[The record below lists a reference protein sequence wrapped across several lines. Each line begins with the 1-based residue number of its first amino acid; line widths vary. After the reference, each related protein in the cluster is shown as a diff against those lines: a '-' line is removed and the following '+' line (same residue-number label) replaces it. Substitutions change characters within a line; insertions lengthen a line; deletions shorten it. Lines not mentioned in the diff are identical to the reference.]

1 MPNVFDYLAWRG
13 DLTFAQSPFNEA
25 DSLILCRLA
34 YIPFDGIAPAS
45 FVQAIPL
52 ADAAARCLHGAPP
65 QSAIPQT
72 GSAPRRARYQQR
84 KVCIMARC
92 GNSIQAA
99 SRQRAARPDVGTGC
113 CGQNTRLTRQVSRT
127 VTNVISQSRP
137 SASAEK

>member
-45 FVQAIPL
+45 FVQTIPL

-65 QSAIPQT
+65 QSAIPLPAEAGAPQE
-72 GSAPRRARYQQR
+72 GSAEPA
-84 KVCIMARC
+84 APLPPC
-92 GNSIQAA
+92 G
-99 SRQRAARPDVGTGC
+99 
-113 CGQNTRLTRQVSRT
+113 
-127 VTNVISQSRP
+127 
-137 SASAEK
+137 

>member
-52 ADAAARCLHGAPP
+52 ADAGGTLPA
-65 QSAIPQT
+65 
-72 GSAPRRARYQQR
+72 RRAAAERDS
-84 KVCIMARC
+84 ASC
-92 GNSIQAA
+92 GSRRSAG
-99 SRQRAARPDVGTGC
+99 RQRGTAAPLSPCGRRAAACRPCLQPAAVFAMHG
-113 CGQNTRLTRQVSRT
+113 
-127 VTNVISQSRP
+127 SQ
-137 SASAEK
+137 AM

>member
-65 QSAIPQT
+65 QSAIPLPAEAGAAFALRTTRGCLPPLQLAAVFAMH
-72 GSAPRRARYQQR
+72 GS
-84 KVCIMARC
+84 
-92 GNSIQAA
+92 QAM
-99 SRQRAARPDVGTGC
+99 
-113 CGQNTRLTRQVSRT
+113 
-127 VTNVISQSRP
+127 
-137 SASAEK
+137 

>member
-65 QSAIPQT
+65 QSAIARSCRWTTRGCLPPLQPAAVFAMH
-72 GSAPRRARYQQR
+72 GS
-84 KVCIMARC
+84 
-92 GNSIQAA
+92 QAM
-99 SRQRAARPDVGTGC
+99 
-113 CGQNTRLTRQVSRT
+113 
-127 VTNVISQSRP
+127 
-137 SASAEK
+137 